1 MKQSTKQLYLKIRE
15 GEPPVLALGDEP
27 QPGEGV
33 PADMVPLPGATVA
46 ATSRFNRCSSRQ
58 ACDRIAELCQS
69 GVAAAAGNESV
80 VACADTAADLM
91 ADVLGYVR
99 GRTELSRSAAEVL
112 ARAVLD
118 AINAVR
124 TGLAHDDAVVTPGE
138 EARPS
143 TMTTTGPQEPQE
155 PQEPHP
161 QWSPN
166 SVPSAQDS
174 GGEGWHDEES

>member
-1 MKQSTKQLYLKIRE
+1 MKQSMKQLYLKIRE

-33 PADMVPLPGATVA
+33 PADMVPLPGATVV

-58 ACDRIAELCQS
+58 ACDRIAELCQR
-69 GVAAAAGNESV
+69 GVTATVSNESV
-80 VACADTAADLM
+80 VVCANMAADLM

-118 AINAVR
+118 SINAVR
-124 TGLAHDDAVVTPGE
+124 TGLAHDDSVVPGE
-138 EARPS
+138 ETQPPA
-143 TMTTTGPQEPQE
+143 TTTTGPQE

-174 GGEGWHDEES
+174 GGEGWHGEES